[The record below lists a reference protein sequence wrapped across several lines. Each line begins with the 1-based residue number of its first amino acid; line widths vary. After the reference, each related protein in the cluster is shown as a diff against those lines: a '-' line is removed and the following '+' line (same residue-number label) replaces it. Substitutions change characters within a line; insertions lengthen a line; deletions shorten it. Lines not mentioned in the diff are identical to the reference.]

1 MISLLSYLKR
11 NPESHVVL
19 LKHKQQVDSF
29 RVLFLDEKSISDA
42 CLKRIHIKY
51 LSTYHEV
58 NKFIVAASA
67 GYHFSLI
74 AIDNWNMFY
83 EFVDGTEYRDDSMLE
98 RNRTIALL
106 KQCGCPVRVVDNGLT
121 LSRLRQTEN
130 VIRYWFEDVFVARRR
145 TVSDYSLTNL
155 FGSEQDGHPM
165 ECSFSADHIIAFS
178 GLSNHD

>member
-1 MISLLSYLKR
+1 
-11 NPESHVVL
+11 
-19 LKHKQQVDSF
+19 
-29 RVLFLDEKSISDA
+29 
-42 CLKRIHIKY
+42 
-51 LSTYHEV
+51 
-58 NKFIVAASA
+58 
-67 GYHFSLI
+67 
-74 AIDNWNMFY
+74 MFY

-130 VIRYWFEDVFVARRR
+130 VIRYWFEDVFVARSKIDVECLSIGR